1 MDGEGLTT
9 PQGVTELRHGFA
21 AFQAGGFHVSE

>member
-1 MDGEGLTT
+1 MSREGLAT

-21 AFQAGGFHVSE
+21 AFQAGGFPISE

>member
-1 MDGEGLTT
+1 MHEEGLAT